1 MSDFTRAEVCI
12 VACAEAFRG
21 DGEILASPMGPI
33 PAAGAKLARLTFE
46 PDLLLSDGV
55 ATLVDVDGHA
65 EGRINYRRVFDVVW
79 GGRRHV
85 MMGASQID
93 RFGNQNISAIGPYAQ
108 PKVML
113 LGVRGAPGNTICHP
127 TSYWVPRHGPRVFV
141 EEVDMVSGLGSDR
154 AADLGEGGRFHEIR
168 RIITD
173 LAVLDLLG
181 PAGAMRLASVHPG
194 VDVATVVDRTGF
206 GLYIPD
212 DVPTTRAPTPAELD
226 LIRTRIDPDGAARA
240 TVK

>member
-1 MSDFTRAEVCI
+1 MRSARHGSHHSSPSSTSVPGAL
-12 VACAEAFRG
+12 
-21 DGEILASPMGPI
+21 LADTT
-33 PAAGAKLARLTFE
+33 A
-46 PDLLLSDGV
+46 
-55 ATLVDVDGHA
+55 
-65 EGRINYRRVFDVVW
+65 
-79 GGRRHV
+79 
-85 MMGASQID
+85 
-93 RFGNQNISAIGPYAQ
+93 
-108 PKVML
+108 
-113 LGVRGAPGNTICHP
+113 APGG
-127 TSYWVPRHGPRVFV
+127 S
-141 EEVDMVSGLGSDR
+141 SSLGSDR